1 MTDRLARLRA
11 GHPPPDRTGDT
22 TRDFTVSM
30 PPASS
35 SETSSPSQRY
45 VAPGNG
51 AGRRSREG
59 TYASTDSTAGDPS
72 AGWCGDTTVAHSPR
86 ISARTFAR
94 LLPGIPVLK
103 VR

>member
-1 MTDRLARLRA
+1 MTIGSPAFAPATAAR
-11 GHPPPDRTGDT
+11 PEGDT

-30 PPASS
+30 PVASS

-59 TYASTDSTAGDPS
+59 AYASTDSTAGDPS
-72 AGWCGDTTVAHSPR
+72 AG
-86 ISARTFAR
+86 
-94 LLPGIPVLK
+94 
-103 VR
+103 